1 MGSVK
6 RMYRYQQRPYSGGAV
21 STASPTSLLGQVL
34 GITGAGFVVTAVT
47 GYLARG
53 FPYGASLVAMLIGFG
68 FLIAISAT
76 RRNANLSML
85 MFYAF
90 TACEGIGIGPVV
102 ATYAR
107 VDGSAVVVN
116 AASTTGL
123 GMLVLA
129 GIVSLTSFDYRRLS
143 GIAFG
148 ALLAL
153 LVVGLISAFTH
164 FVHPQLYSWLTL
176 VVFTLLV
183 LVDFGRIRAGG
194 SGATAIQLATSI
206 YLDAINIF
214 LALLRI
220 FGASSRD

>member
-1 MGSVK
+1 
-6 RMYRYQQRPYSGGAV
+6 MYRYQQRPGLAATAAV
-21 STASPTSLLGQVL
+21 PTASLLGQVL
-34 GITGAGFVVTAVT
+34 GITGAGFLVTAVT

-68 FLIAISAT
+68 FLIAISAA
-76 RRNANLSML
+76 RRNPAVSML

-116 AASTTGL
+116 AAATTGL

-129 GIVSLTSFDYRRLS
+129 GLVYLTSFDYRRLA

-148 ALLAL
+148 ALIAL
-153 LVVGLISAFTH
+153 VLVGLISAFTH
-164 FVHPQLYSWLTL
+164 FLHPAVYSWLTL
-176 VVFTLLV
+176 AVFTLLV
-183 LVDFGRIRAGG
+183 LVDFARIRAGG
-194 SGATAIQLATSI
+194 AGAGAIQLATSI

-214 LALLRI
+214 LALLQI
-220 FGASSRD
+220 FGARSRDD

>member
-1 MGSVK
+1 VVSIV
-6 RMYRYQQRPYSGGAV
+6 MYRSQQRPYLDGGV
-21 STASPTSLLGQVL
+21 PVASSSSLLSQVL
-34 GITGAGFVVTAVT
+34 GITGAGFVVTAAT

-53 FPYGASLVAMLIGFG
+53 FPYGASLVAMLVGFG
-68 FLIAISAT
+68 FLIAISGT
-76 RRNANLSML
+76 RRNPGLSML

-90 TACEGIGIGPVV
+90 TACEGIGIGPIV

-107 VDGSAVVVN
+107 IDGSAVVVN

-123 GMLVLA
+123 GMLALG
-129 GIVSLTSFDYRRLS
+129 GIVALTSFDYRRLS

-148 ALLAL
+148 ALIAL
-153 LVVGLISAFTH
+153 VLVGLISAFTH
-164 FVHPQLYSWLTL
+164 FLHPQVYSWLTL

-183 LVDFGRIRAGG
+183 LVDFARIRAGG
-194 SGATAIQLATSI
+194 AGATAIQLATSI

-220 FGASSRD
+220 FGAGNRD